1 MGINYFVSIDTAFW
15 FSFLPLLKFC
25 YTWLTSLQCF
35 TYLSSF
41 CSTALTCAFFFFCS
55 EFYVC
60 VIATVEFAQKDWGLF
75 SRTLG
80 GSSAEHDAKSI

>member
-41 CSTALTCAFFFFCS
+41 CSTALTCAFFFF
-55 EFYVC
+55 
-60 VIATVEFAQKDWGLF
+60 FAVNFTFVLLQQLSLAK
-75 SRTLG
+75 RTGDSFQEL
-80 GSSAEHDAKSI
+80 